1 MADDI
6 KNVFISHI
14 HEDDEGLGKLK
25 DLLKSKGMTIR
36 DYSVNS
42 DNPNNAKSED
52 YIKSKILAP
61 RIDASSVLVVYISP
75 DCKDSDYV
83 DWEIAYAESQNK
95 RIVGVWA
102 WGDAGCDIPKSLDDH
117 YDAIVGWNGD
127 RIIDAIEG
135 RFDGYEAPDQTP
147 RDRRPIRRHPC

>member
-14 HEDDEGLGKLK
+14 HEDDDGLGKLK
-25 DLLKSKGMTIR
+25 DLLKKNGMIIR

-52 YIKSKILAP
+52 YIKSQILIP

-75 DCKDSDYV
+75 DCKESDYV
-83 DWEIAYAESQNK
+83 AWEIEYAEKQGK

-102 WGDAGCDIPKSLDDH
+102 WGEAGCDIPDALDDY
-117 YDAIVGWNGD
+117 YDAIVGWNGE
-127 RIIDAIEG
+127 RIVDAING
-135 RFDGYEAPDQTP
+135 KFDGYEMPDASPGTP
-147 RDRRPIRRHPC
+147 RSIKRHPC